1 MWNIQIA
8 NNLNI
13 SSIYDL
19 TGYQLLEKHIDIIYD
34 SFEEKC
40 CEDYKVLNNAL
51 EQHIVAYI
59 NNIPLKTVELYVYN
73 YGIDKAIVLLNN
85 RNNNINNALKNNY
98 TNTSSKSLLFAIFI
112 NRFSIY
118 YISLMS
124 KGQGQKYE
132 DVFNSKQSNYPTFA
146 IIKIQR
152 FWRKVLEFRKKVMIG
167 TIDSEIVYLIEKIKK
182 EIVGESVKKVL
193 IYMVN
198 KFRRRLS
205 KTLRI

>member
-13 SSIYDL
+13 SSIYDFA
-19 TGYQLLEKHIDIIYD
+19 GHQLLEKHIDIIYD
-34 SFEEKC
+34 SLEEKC
-40 CEDYKVLNNAL
+40 CEDYKILNNTL

-85 RNNNINNALKNNY
+85 CNNTNNTSRNKY
-98 TNTSSKSLLFAIFI
+98 TNTSSKSLLFAIFH

-118 YISLMS
+118 YISVMS
-124 KGQGQKYE
+124 KSPKHK
-132 DVFNSKQSNYPTFA
+132 DVFYSKQSNYPTFA

-152 FWRKVLEFRKKVMIG
+152 FWRKVLECRKEIVLG
-167 TIDSEIVYLIEKIKK
+167 TIDNEIVYLIEKINK
-182 EIVGESVKKVL
+182 EIVGKSVKKVL
-193 IYMVN
+193 IYIVN
-198 KFRRRLS
+198 KFRSRLS

>member
-19 TGYQLLEKHIDIIYD
+19 AGYQLLEKHIDIIYD
-34 SFEEKC
+34 SFDEKY

-73 YGIDKAIVLLNN
+73 YGIDKAIVLINN
-85 RNNNINNALKNNY
+85 RNYNINNASKNKH

-118 YISLMS
+118 YVVSVMS
-124 KGQGQKYE
+124 
-132 DVFNSKQSNYPTFA
+132 NSKQYNYSIFA

-152 FWRKVLEFRKKVMIG
+152 FWRKVLEFRKKVILG
-167 TIDSEIVYLIEKIKK
+167 TIDSEIVYLIEKINK

-198 KFRRRLS
+198 KFRKRLS

>member
-13 SSIYDL
+13 SSIYDFA
-19 TGYQLLEKHIDIIYD
+19 GHQLLEKHIDIIYD
-34 SFEEKC
+34 SLEEKC
-40 CEDYKVLNNAL
+40 CEDYKILNNTL

-85 RNNNINNALKNNY
+85 RNNTNNTSRNKY
-98 TNTSSKSLLFAIFI
+98 TNTSSKSLLFAIFH

-118 YISLMS
+118 YISVMS
-124 KGQGQKYE
+124 KSPKYK

-152 FWRKVLEFRKKVMIG
+152 FWRKVLECRKEIVLG
-167 TIDSEIVYLIEKIKK
+167 TIDNEIVYLIEKINK

-193 IYMVN
+193 IYIVN
-198 KFRRRLS
+198 KFRSRLS

>member
-19 TGYQLLEKHIDIIYD
+19 AGHQIHEKHIDIIYD
-34 SFEEKC
+34 SLEEKC
-40 CEDYKVLNNAL
+40 CEDYKILNSAL

-85 RNNNINNALKNNY
+85 SNYNINNALKNKY

-118 YISLMS
+118 YVSAMS
-124 KGQGQKYE
+124 
-132 DVFNSKQSNYPTFA
+132 NSKQSNYPTFA

-152 FWRKVLEFRKKVMIG
+152 FWRKVLEFKKKVILG
-167 TIDSEIVYLIEKIKK
+167 TIDSEIVYLIEKINK
-182 EIVGESVKKVL
+182 EIVGESTKKVL

-198 KFRRRLS
+198 KFRKRLS

>member
-1 MWNIQIA
+1 MWNIQIV

-19 TGYQLLEKHIDIIYD
+19 AGHQIHEKHIDIIYD
-34 SFEEKC
+34 SLEEKC
-40 CEDYKVLNNAL
+40 SEDYKTLNSAL

-85 RNNNINNALKNNY
+85 SNYNINNASKNKY

-118 YISLMS
+118 YVSVMS
-124 KGQGQKYE
+124 NNPKYK
-132 DVFNSKQSNYPTFA
+132 DVFDSKQSNYPTFA

-152 FWRKVLEFRKKVMIG
+152 FWRKVLEFKKKVILG
-167 TIDSEIVYLIEKIKK
+167 TIDSEIVYLIEKINK
-182 EIVGESVKKVL
+182 EIVGESAKKVL

-198 KFRRRLS
+198 KFRKRLS

>member
-1 MWNIQIA
+1 MWNIQIV
-8 NNLNI
+8 NNLDI

-19 TGYQLLEKHIDIIYD
+19 AGHQIHEKHIDIIYD

-85 RNNNINNALKNNY
+85 RNYNINNASKNKY

-118 YISLMS
+118 YVSVMS
-124 KGQGQKYE
+124 
-132 DVFNSKQSNYPTFA
+132 NSKQSNYPTFA

-152 FWRKVLEFRKKVMIG
+152 FWRKVLEFRKKVILG
-167 TIDSEIVYLIEKIKK
+167 TIDSEIVYLIEKINK

-198 KFRRRLS
+198 KFRKRLS